1 MPPGQPLL
9 IQRPSP
15 RALMLIACVLMLAQ
29 VLFACHQVEHL
40 SHATGDAGCDV
51 CLTGGG
57 LGAPLAARAAVLSP
71 VVQGLP
77 PAPAPGLPTAPISCS
92 FRPQAPR
99 APPLSLRSA
108 S

>member
-1 MPPGQPLL
+1 MPPGQPLQ

-15 RALMLIACVLMLAQ
+15 RALILVACVLVLAQ
-29 VLFACHQVEHL
+29 VLLACHQVEHVN
-40 SHATGDAGCDV
+40 HAAGDAGCDV

>member
-1 MPPGQPLL
+1 MPPGQPLQ

-15 RALMLIACVLMLAQ
+15 RALVLIACVLVLAQ
-29 VLFACHQVEHL
+29 MLLSFHQVEHL
-40 SHATGDAGCDV
+40 SHAAGDVGCEV

-57 LGAPLAARAAVLSP
+57 LGTPLAARTAGLAS
-71 VVQGLP
+71 VVQGL
-77 PAPAPGLPTAPISCS
+77 APALTPDLPTAPVSCS

-99 APPLSLRSA
+99 APPQLLRSA

>member
-1 MPPGQPLL
+1 MPTGQTLQ

-15 RALMLIACVLMLAQ
+15 RALILIACVLVLAQ
-29 VLFACHQVEHL
+29 VLLACHQVEHL
-40 SHATGDAGCDV
+40 SHAAGDAGCEV

-57 LGAPLAARAAVLSP
+57 LGAPLAARTAVLAS
-71 VVQGLP
+71 VVQGLAP
-77 PAPAPGLPTAPISCS
+77 GPAPCLPTAPVSFP

>member
-1 MPPGQPLL
+1 MPPGQPLQ

-15 RALMLIACVLMLAQ
+15 RALVLIACVLVLAQ
-29 VLFACHQVEHL
+29 VLLSFHQVEHL
-40 SHATGDAGCDV
+40 SHAAGDAGCEV

-57 LGAPLAARAAVLSP
+57 LGAPLAARTAGLAS
-71 VVQGLP
+71 VVQGLAPALTPDLP
-77 PAPAPGLPTAPISCS
+77 PAPVSCP

-99 APPLSLRSA
+99 APPHSLRSA